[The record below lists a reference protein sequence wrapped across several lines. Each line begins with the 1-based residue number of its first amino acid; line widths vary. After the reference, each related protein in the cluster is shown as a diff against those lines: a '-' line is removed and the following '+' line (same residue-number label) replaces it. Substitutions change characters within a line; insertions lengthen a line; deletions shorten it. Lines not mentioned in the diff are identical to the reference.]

1 MSTPSRARSS
11 RSPLSCTK
19 NKHAV
24 EGFGHLKTISKRQLN
39 TFTHSDRRLT
49 ESDRKKNVR
58 EKMICRDGAFLSS
71 AGKSKG
77 ALHYGVTLWCKKA
90 VCVQLRSSI
99 RAQMHR
105 IPSALS
111 NGIVPLLDCDS
122 DPIAQHDEAILLR
135 LSRVH
140 LRGCRLT
147 LTLLEEFLLQ
157 VGVQPPAIIDGLL
170 ADSYNSNQSPSTCQK
185 YIQLHTHVCK
195 ACCT

>member
-1 MSTPSRARSS
+1 MVS
-11 RSPLSCTK
+11 LY
-19 NKHAV
+19 
-24 EGFGHLKTISKRQLN
+24 
-39 TFTHSDRRLT
+39 
-49 ESDRKKNVR
+49 
-58 EKMICRDGAFLSS
+58 GA
-71 AGKSKG
+71 
-77 ALHYGVTLWCKKA
+77 KKA
-90 VCVQLRSSI
+90 VCVRLRSSI
-99 RAQMHR
+99 RAQMHC

-135 LSRVH
+135 LSH

-157 VGVQPPAIIDGLL
+157 VGVGPPAIIDGLL
-170 ADSYNSNQSPSTCQK
+170 ADSLNSNQSPSTCQK